1 MIENMKEI
9 TMETIVGEVS
19 KLKSD
24 GQRLVTLSCT
34 ELDAD
39 NFDIIYTFDK
49 ELVLTHLRV
58 TIPKGTNCPS
68 ISGVY
73 FTALLV
79 ENEIQDQ
86 FGLLFDGLILDFGR
100 TLYLD
105 EEITIIPLCNNT
117 KAMTVKK

>member
-1 MIENMKEI
+1 
-9 TMETIVGEVS
+9 METIVGEVS

-24 GQRLVTLSCT
+24 GQHFVAISCT

-39 NFDIIYTFDK
+39 NFDLIYTFDK
-49 ELVLTHLRV
+49 ELVLTNLRV
-58 TIPKGTNCPS
+58 TVPKGTKCPS
-68 ISGVY
+68 ISGIL
-73 FTALLV
+73 FGTMLV

-86 FGLLFDGLILDFGR
+86 FGLLFDGLVLDFGR

-105 EEITIIPLCNNT
+105 EEITTIPLCNNT